1 MNLNDIMQA
10 AQGGQGVGNIASQF
24 GLSPEQAQAAIN
36 AMMPAFSQGL
46 QGAVSNPGG
55 MGAIL
60 SQMAS
65 GAHTGAFTGGAQPG
79 VAQPGAAPGGDI
91 LGSIFNNPQIMGQ
104 LSQHVGQ
111 MSGLS
116 PQVIQQMMPAVAS
129 ILVGGLTHNMNNQG
143 LGGILGQ
150 LAGAAT
156 APGGLGSAMGGAQPA
171 AAGGLG
177 GLMGAVMGMF
187 TGGAQTAQGGQ
198 SAAMQAG
205 LSTLTN
211 MLNAGVQVSQ
221 AHQSGLNSILAG
233 LANATQPQR

>member
-55 MGAIL
+55 IGAIL
-60 SQMAS
+60 SQLAS

-79 VAQPGAAPGGDI
+79 AAAAPGGDI
-91 LGSIFNNPQIMGQ
+91 LGSIFGNPQVMGQ

-129 ILVGGLTHNMNNQG
+129 ILMGGLTHNMNNQG

-156 APGGLGSAMGGAQPA
+156 QPGGLGSAMGGAQPA
-171 AAGGLG
+171 GAGGLG

-187 TGGAQTAQGGQ
+187 TGGAQAAQGGQ